1 MSLSIRCK
9 YLFLLVALTGALV
22 LISGCISESESP
34 SADLS
39 GSAPVI
45 SSSVSPEKLVVF
57 VQAAHEYAQV
67 HGQEAALREF
77 NNQNGQFID
86 GELYIFAYD
95 SEGTTLALPFQ
106 PEVIGTDRWNI
117 TDANGTAYVRD
128 IVTTAQS
135 GGGFTRYLYADPADN
150 FTVKQKLSYV
160 MIVDE
165 NWVIGAGIYFPDIQ
179 QKMTTSDL
187 AAHVQ
192 NASAY
197 MDAVGEE
204 AALEEFSRTEG
215 LFSHGNIY
223 IYAYDYKGT
232 LLAHP
237 YENDLVGKNR
247 LNSTDVRGLPVTRIG
262 AHTASN
268 GGGFIAYLYPAP
280 ENGTIDEKAMDSYQP
295 KIGYVSPAGEQFWIG
310 SGLYFTDIVCESAG
324 ECPGT
329 VSEMVRLVERCAAY
343 GKEQGSA
350 LAFDEISNRSG
361 MFVDAEGH
369 YIYAYD
375 YNGTLLAHPYL
386 PEMIGSS
393 LIEKRDP
400 FRMEN
405 VRALADT
412 ARSGGGYVVFVWPNP
427 DKGNREELK
436 IGYVLPVN
444 DAWWVG
450 SGVYLSKITG
460 EDSFFSSSSVPV

>member
-1 MSLSIRCK
+1 M
-9 YLFLLVALTGALV
+9 ALTGALV
-22 LISGCISESESP
+22 LASGCLSESEDP

-39 GSAPVI
+39 GSAPVL
-45 SSSVSPEKLVVF
+45 SSSVSSEKLVIF
-57 VQAAHEYAQV
+57 VEAAYEYAQV
-67 HGQEAALREF
+67 HGKEAALREF

-106 PEVIGTDRWNI
+106 PEVIGTARWNT
-117 TDANGTAYVRD
+117 TDINGTAYIQD

-160 MIVDE
+160 MMVDQ
-165 NWVIGAGIYFPDIQ
+165 NWVIGAGIYFPGIQ

-187 AAHVQ
+187 AALVQ

-197 MDAVGEE
+197 VDAVGEE
-204 AALEEFSRTEG
+204 AALAEFSRTEG

-223 IYAYDYKGT
+223 TYAYDYKGT

-247 LNSTDVRGLPVTRIG
+247 INSTDVRGLPVTRIG

-280 ENGTIDEKAMDSYQP
+280 ENGTIDEKTIDSYQP
-295 KIGYVSPAGEQFWIG
+295 KIGYVSPAGKQFWIG
-310 SGLYFTDIVCESAG
+310 SGLYFTDMACEGSG

-329 VSEMVRLVERCAAY
+329 VSEMVGLVERCAAY

-350 LAFDEISNRSG
+350 LAFAEISNRSG

-400 FRMEN
+400 FGMEN
-405 VRALADT
+405 IRALADT

-444 DAWWVG
+444 DTWWVG
-450 SGVYLSKITG
+450 SGVYLSEITG
-460 EDSFFSSSSVPV
+460 EDSFLSSSIPA

>member
-1 MSLSIRCK
+1 MSVSIRYI
-9 YLFLLVALTGALV
+9 YLFLIVALTGALV
-22 LISGCISESESP
+22 LSSGCLSESEDP

-39 GSAPVI
+39 GSAPVL

-57 VQAAHEYAQV
+57 VDAAHEYAQI
-67 HGQEAALREF
+67 HGQEAALQEF

-106 PEVIGTDRWNI
+106 PEVIGTDRWNN
-117 TDANGTAYVRD
+117 TDIKGTAYVRD

-160 MIVDE
+160 MMVDQ
-165 NWVIGAGIYFPDIQ
+165 NWVIGAGIYFPDIRP
-179 QKMTTSDL
+179 KMTTDEL
-187 AAHVQ
+187 AALVQ
-192 NASAY
+192 NASEY
-197 MDAVGEE
+197 VDAVGEE
-204 AALEEFSRTEG
+204 AAFAEFSRTEG

-223 IYAYDYKGT
+223 TYACDYKGT

-237 YENDLVGKNR
+237 YENDLVGKKR
-247 LNSTDVRGLPVTRIG
+247 INSTDVRGLPVTRIG

-268 GGGFIAYLYPAP
+268 GGGFIAYMYPAP
-280 ENGTIDEKAMDSYQP
+280 ENGTIDEKAMHNYQP
-295 KIGYVSPAGEQFWIG
+295 KIGYVSPAGERLWIVSDIYLSDLTGEG
-310 SGLYFTDIVCESAG
+310 SGK
-324 ECPGT
+324 
-329 VSEMVRLVERCAAY
+329 VSQMVELVENCAAY
-343 GKEQGSA
+343 GKDQESV
-350 LAFDEISNRSG
+350 LAFAEISNRSG

-400 FRMEN
+400 FGMEN
-405 VRALADT
+405 IRALADT
-412 ARSGGGYVVFVWPNP
+412 ARSGGGYIVFVWPNP
-427 DKGNREELK
+427 DKENREELK
-436 IGYVLPVN
+436 IGYVLPIN
-444 DAWWVG
+444 DTWWIG
-450 SGVYLSKITG
+450 SGVYLSEITG
-460 EDSFFSSSSVPV
+460 EDSFLSSSIPA